1 MTKDCVLADT
11 FTTESS
17 RNRIRSK
24 LVHNVVEH
32 VDLRIGDV
40 NINEIE
46 ELSTL
51 VYALQGS
58 KYEENVIENGDGKQD
73 FVVRVK
79 PARLNEVKE
88 ALHVILTIVNGER
101 IAIDT

>member
-1 MTKDCVLADT
+1 MTKDYALADN
-11 FTTESS
+11 FRTESS
-17 RNRIRSK
+17 RNRIRNK

-40 NINEIE
+40 NTNEIE

-51 VYALQGS
+51 VYALESSQ
-58 KYEENVIENGDGKQD
+58 YEENVIENGDGKQD
-73 FVVRVK
+73 FVVTVK

-88 ALHVILTIVNGER
+88 ALHVILTIVKGER

>member
-1 MTKDCVLADT
+1 MTKDCVLADN